1 MTFNHEHDD
10 KYYEALLNKDSFFEG
25 IFICGV
31 KTTGI
36 FCRPTC
42 HARKPKRENVEFF
55 PDVRS
60 ALRAGYR
67 PCKVCHP
74 MESYGIYPD
83 WLEPIMKHVESTPGI
98 RLKDW
103 EIREMNI
110 DPNRLRRWF
119 RKHYDMTFQE
129 YLRLLRL
136 GQAIGQI
143 KHGNSVSDTAFNSGY
158 DSLSGFS
165 DSVKANFGQS
175 PSALTDKSIIV
186 LSRLSSPLG
195 PMLAGATED
204 GICLLEFVD
213 RRMLET
219 QLKRLRKYLNAE
231 TVPGKSPYFGL
242 LQKQLDEYF
251 EGKRMEFSIPLV
263 LPGTDFQKQVWAELQ
278 SIPYGEARTY
288 KEQAHRIGNPDAIRA
303 VGKANGDNRIAII
316 IPCHRVI
323 GSDGTLVGYGG
334 GLERKEYLLKLE
346 SRSVKD
352 IH

>member
-1 MTFNHEHDD
+1 MIFTHDNDD
-10 KYYEALLNKDSFFEG
+10 KYYEALVNKDSTFEG

-55 PDVRS
+55 EDVRS

-74 MESYGIYPD
+74 MESYGVFPD
-83 WLEPIMKHVESTPGI
+83 WLEPIMERVLNTPGI
-98 RLKDW
+98 RLKDY
-103 EIREMNI
+103 EIRQMDI

-119 RKHYDMTFQE
+119 KKHYSMTFQE

-136 GQAIGQI
+136 GEAIGQI
-143 KHGNSVSDTAFNSGY
+143 KLGQSVSGSAFDSGY
-158 DSLSGFS
+158 ESLSGFT
-165 DSVKANFGQS
+165 DGVKKNFGDS
-175 PSALTDKSIIV
+175 PSKIADKQLIV
-186 LSRLSSPLG
+186 LNRLHTPLG
-195 PMLAGATED
+195 PMVAGATPE

-219 QLKRLRKYLNAE
+219 QLKRLKKYLKADI
-231 TVPGKSPYFGL
+231 VPGRSPYFEP
-242 LQKQLDEYF
+242 LQVQLNEYF
-251 EGKRMEFSIPLV
+251 SGTRKNFDIPLV
-263 LPGTDFQKQVWAELQ
+263 LPGTEFQKQVWEELQ
-278 SIPYGEARTY
+278 SIPYGDVRTY
-288 KEQAHRIGNPDAIRA
+288 KEQADHIGNPGAIRA
-303 VGKANGDNRIAII
+303 VGKANGDNRIGII

-323 GSDGTLVGYGG
+323 GSDGSLVGYGG

-346 SRSVKD
+346 RENS
-352 IH
+352 I